1 MKPLKCC
8 RHRQDER
15 TIHYE
20 DLCTLNQKHVSHPQW
35 FSISLCM
42 FREKAHTAQKWF
54 QRKTLAQ
61 KFCIPQV
68 SYTWWR
74 LWEISVCSILVFISI
89 CIYNYNWGNLCK
101 KGIYCFCS
109 PLPFFCSTKQNL
121 ALLTCLPRKSHCHLS
136 GLTQSLFLR
145 NMYANC
151 FIYWCIIIY
160 WCHYLNLEW
169 QL

>member
-1 MKPLKCC
+1 MKPLKYC
-8 RHRQDER
+8 RHRHDER
-15 TIHYE
+15 TVHYE
-20 DLCTLNQKHVSHPQW
+20 DLCTLNQRHVSHPQW

-42 FREKAHTAQKWF
+42 FREKAHTANKWF

-101 KGIYCFCS
+101 KGHILLLGPTSIFLQHQAKFS
-109 PLPFFCSTKQNL
+109 PTDLFAKKKSSSFVWADSILVFEKHVCKLFYTLGYNH
-121 ALLTCLPRKSHCHLS
+121 LLVPLS
-136 GLTQSLFLR
+136 
-145 NMYANC
+145 
-151 FIYWCIIIY
+151 
-160 WCHYLNLEW
+160 
-169 QL
+169 